1 MLTKSQVLNEIVAV
15 TGLKR
20 KEVQAVLDATANLV
34 TKSLKKDGKI
44 KLHGLG
50 IFVKRNRPARMAR
63 NPKTGEMIKVKAKT
77 VVRFRVAK
85 VLREAVL

>member
-1 MLTKSQVLNEIVAV
+1 MLTKSQVLNEVA
-15 TGLKR
+15 TATSMKR
-20 KEVQAVLDATANLV
+20 KEVQGVMDAVCALV

-85 VLREAVL
+85 VLKEAVL

>member
-1 MLTKSQVLNEIVAV
+1 MLTKSEVLNEVAGP

-20 KEVQAVLDATANLV
+20 KEVQGVLDAVTGLV
-34 TKSLKKDGKI
+34 TKELKKTGKI
-44 KLHGLG
+44 KLQGLG
-50 IFVKRNRPARMAR
+50 IFVKKHRLARMAR

-85 VLREAVL
+85 TLKEAVL